1 MEHTT
6 WGQTMYRRFGKRVCD
21 VVIGVPAVIVL
32 SPVLLL
38 IAVLVRIGL
47 GSPVLF
53 TMQRPGLKGK
63 PFVLYKFRTMRDAVD
78 ESGQSLP
85 DEQRLT
91 SLGRALRLLSLD
103 ELPELYNVLNG
114 DMSLVG
120 PRPLRM
126 EYLDWYTP
134 EQMRRHEVPPGI
146 TGWAQIHGRNAISWE
161 RKLELDAWYVNHV
174 SWWIDVKILLLTLP
188 KVLFS
193 ENVEYLENATLADF
207 LRARPH
213 LVARKDP
220 PCSSLIVSLPCR
232 LPDEPGARMTAN
244 GSPAGPDQG

>member
-1 MEHTT
+1 MNNTT
-6 WGQTMYRRFGKRVCD
+6 CAQTMYQRFGKRVFD
-21 VVIGVPAVIVL
+21 VAVTVPAVIVL
-32 SPVLLL
+32 LPVLLL
-38 IAVLVRIGL
+38 IAVLVRMWL

-53 TMQRPGLKGK
+53 AMERPGLNGK
-63 PFVLYKFRTMRDAVD
+63 PFILYKFRTMMDVVD
-78 ESGQSLP
+78 VCGRYLP

-91 SLGRALRLLSLD
+91 FLGRALRLLSLD
-103 ELPELYNVLNG
+103 ELPELYNVLKG
-114 DMSLVG
+114 EMSLVG

-134 EQMRRHEVPPGI
+134 EQMRRHDVLPGI

-174 SWWIDVKILLLTLP
+174 SWWVDVKIILLTLP

-213 LVARKDP
+213 LVVRKDP
-220 PCSSLIVSLPCR
+220 PGSS
-232 LPDEPGARMTAN
+232 
-244 GSPAGPDQG
+244 